1 MEVQDLYT
9 NNYKRV
15 MNKFGKWNIYSVLID
30 FNNNTS
36 PTVHT
41 TVHTT

>member
-9 NNYKRV
+9 ANHKTV
-15 MNKFGKWNIYSVLID
+15 MNKFDKCNIYSVLID